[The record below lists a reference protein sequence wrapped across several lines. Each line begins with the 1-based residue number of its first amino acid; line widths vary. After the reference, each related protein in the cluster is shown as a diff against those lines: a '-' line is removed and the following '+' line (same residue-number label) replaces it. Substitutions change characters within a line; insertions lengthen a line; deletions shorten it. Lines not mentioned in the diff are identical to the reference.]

1 MDSTSSHI
9 QSPGELADAHGARL
23 GKVEQRG
30 IAPVPED
37 QRNDRPGHLFW
48 VWFAANISIL
58 GVPLGATLIAL
69 GLNVWQAVVAAAV
82 GSFGSFAI
90 VGLVSIAGRR
100 GGAPTLT
107 LSRAA
112 FGVLGNMGPTLMSLI
127 SRLGWETVNTLTGAF
142 ALLSLCAIIF
152 GTPPVAGD
160 IPWLAVV
167 CVAVFVAATV
177 VVSVAGHDLILT
189 VQKWA
194 TWIFGGLTLLV
205 GIYLVTT
212 VDWSSFIGQP
222 AAPVSAVLIGIGTIA
237 AGTGIG
243 WSNSGADMARY
254 QHRSVSAGKLVA
266 TAACG
271 AGIPLVLVIG
281 LGSILAAGDSSI
293 SQAADPVAAVRTAL
307 PAWVSVPYLI
317 AAFAGLLLS
326 NHLSVYSAG
335 LTTITLGVRI
345 PRVYA
350 VIVDVVVTTAG
361 ALYFM
366 LGSSGFY
373 GPFVTFISLMA
384 IPITAWAGIFLV
396 DLLRRPRYDGDSLL
410 ELNSSSR
417 YWYTGG
423 INWVAFGSWIVALAI
438 GFCFDTARVSEDVT
452 WFSGPFAH
460 TAIGE
465 NGLAWVVSLLLGGAL
480 YAFFGWVAKG
490 SAGAVRARAAV
501 IDPEA
506 SDE

>member
-1 MDSTSSHI
+1 M
-9 QSPGELADAHGARL
+9 
-23 GKVEQRG
+23 
-30 IAPVPED
+30 
-37 QRNDRPGHLFW
+37 
-48 VWFAANISIL
+48 
-58 GVPLGATLIAL
+58 
-69 GLNVWQAVVAAAV
+69 
-82 GSFGSFAI
+82 
-90 VGLVSIAGRR
+90 
-100 GGAPTLT
+100 
-107 LSRAA
+107 
-112 FGVLGNMGPTLMSLI
+112 
-127 SRLGWETVNTLTGAF
+127 
-142 ALLSLCAIIF
+142 
-152 GTPPVAGD
+152 
-160 IPWLAVV
+160 
-167 CVAVFVAATV
+167 
-177 VVSVAGHDLILT
+177 
-189 VQKWA
+189 
-194 TWIFGGLTLLV
+194 
-205 GIYLVTT
+205 TT